1 VDDSFRYTL
10 RLRWAGM
17 PKKLTVSGTEETKD
31 AIVDLI
37 GTVGRGLLSFCPN
50 RRVGSHIGHTA
61 GSFGGEG
68 TLHWIVLFETPS
80 FISYNTCVERFE

>member
-1 VDDSFRYTL
+1 MGRH
-10 RLRWAGM
+10 A
-17 PKKLTVSGTEETKD
+17 KKLTVSGTEETKY

-37 GTVGRGLLSFCPN
+37 GTVGRGLLLSFCPN

-68 TLHWIVLFETPS
+68 TPTFETHHL
-80 FISYNTCVERFE
+80 SYHTTHVLK

>member
-1 VDDSFRYTL
+1 MGRH
-10 RLRWAGM
+10 A
-17 PKKLTVSGTEETKD
+17 KKLTVSGTEETKY

-37 GTVGRGLLSFCPN
+37 GTVGRGLLLSFCPN

-68 TLHWIVLFETPS
+68 TLHWIVSIFH
-80 FISYNTCVERFE
+80 IIQHTC